1 MLIRPQR
8 GRSSQSTKVTA
19 MPVSPGAGGAA
30 DAVQVG
36 LLVLGALVVDDVGDV
51 LDVDAAGG
59 DVGGDEDVDLA
70 VAERA
75 QRLLAGALA
84 EVAVDGAGG
93 EAALGEVVGDLGGGA
108 LGAAED
114 DGQAAALG
122 LQDAGEHLDLVHRV
136 GAVDELLDGLD
147 RVRRRRRGRPARMCV
162 GLVM

>member
-1 MLIRPQR
+1 MP
-8 GRSSQSTKVTA
+8 RSSDLVDERPAVQVV
-19 MPVSPGAGGAA
+19 PVDEGDRDAGVAGAGGAA

-36 LLVLGALVVDDVGDV
+36 LLVLGALVVDDVRDV

-84 EVAVDGAGG
+84 EVAVDRGGG

-114 DGQAAALG
+114 DGQAAA
-122 LQDAGEHLDLVHRV
+122 RWP
-136 GAVDELLDGLD
+136 GACA
-147 RVRRRRRGRPARMCV
+147 RASRPCPSRGRGRRTARRP
-162 GLVM
+162 